1 MEQGQK
7 RLISHGPGETFAL
20 GVQMGKE
27 AVPGQIFCLEGDLGV
42 GKTVFTQGFAR
53 GLGIEQTVNS
63 PTFTIFRYTRKGG
76 FPSIILMCTA
86 SGISKRWRR
95 LAMRTAFSAKVSA
108 WWNGRD

>member
-63 PTFTIFRYTRKGG
+63 PTFTILQIYEEHALWITIRKDISRG
-76 FPSIILMCTA
+76 FDYREILIGEREERA
-86 SGISKRWRR
+86 
-95 LAMRTAFSAKVSA
+95 
-108 WWNGRD
+108 